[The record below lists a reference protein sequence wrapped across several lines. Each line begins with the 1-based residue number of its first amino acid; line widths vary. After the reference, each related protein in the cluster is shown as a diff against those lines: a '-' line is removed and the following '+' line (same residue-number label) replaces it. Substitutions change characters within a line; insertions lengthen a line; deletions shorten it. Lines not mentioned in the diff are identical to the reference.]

1 MLIKAIVRNKETG
14 SETKIRNIY
23 DMNHLCDGTLH
34 MIRFSVKG
42 KNKGE
47 RYLRVYIPL
56 DINEVEITE
65 QSERKR
71 F

>member
-1 MLIKAIVRNKETG
+1 MMIKAIVRNKETG
-14 SETKIRNIY
+14 SETTIRNIY

-42 KNKGE
+42 NNKGK

-56 DINEVEITE
+56 DNNEVEITE
-65 QSERKR
+65 QSERKI

>member
-34 MIRFSVKG
+34 LIRFSVKA
-42 KNKGE
+42 NKKRK
-47 RYLRVYIPL
+47 RYCRVYIPL
-56 DINEVEITE
+56 DNNEVEVTE
-65 QSERKR
+65 QFERKED
-71 F
+71 